1 MKKIKMAVIGLGGI
15 GKRHVAVID
24 AEPNT
29 ELVAI
34 CDIDKDKCDSINQ
47 HYGPV
52 AVYLDYKLLLQ
63 ESNADLISIATPH
76 GLHAEMSINCLKAGK
91 HALVEKP
98 MALNT
103 EDCDQMIKKAE
114 ESGKK
119 LFVIKQ
125 NRFNIPI
132 KLVKTAIDECRLGK
146 IFMVQCNVMWNR
158 HNEYYSLSDWRGKK
172 KLEGGALHTQ
182 VSHFLDLMI
191 WWFGDL
197 VEAKTI
203 VATLNHDI
211 EIEDAGVSAL
221 KFQTGV
227 IGSLFWTTNVYN
239 INYEGSITIIGEK
252 GTIKVGGKYLNK
264 IEYWDV
270 QSHPLPTDIEFEDK
284 PNNYG
289 KYQGTSS
296 NHDKL
301 LNEVVGFF
309 NKGRKGIVEGP
320 EGKKT
325 IDAIE
330 LIYKDTFL
338 AL

>member
-1 MKKIKMAVIGLGGI
+1 MAVIGLGNI

-34 CDIDKDKCDSINQ
+34 CDIEKKACDSINQ
-47 HYGPV
+47 IYGPLPE
-52 AVYLDYKLLLQ
+52 YLDYKLLLD
-63 ESNADLISIATPH
+63 ETNAELISIATPH
-76 GLHAEMSINCLKAGK
+76 GLHSEMSINCLKAGK
-91 HALVEKP
+91 HVLVEKP
-98 MALNT
+98 MALNSK
-103 EDCDQMIKKAE
+103 DCDQMIKVAE
-114 ESGKK
+114 ETGKK

-132 KLVKTAIDECRLGK
+132 KLVKTAIDENRLGK

-158 HNEYYSLSDWRGKK
+158 HNEYYSNSDWRGKK
-172 KLEGGALHTQ
+172 ELEGGALHTQ

-197 VEAKTI
+197 IKAKTI
-203 VATLNHDI
+203 LDTLNHDI

-239 INYEGSITIIGEK
+239 INYEGSITLIGEK

-270 QSHPLPTDIEFEDK
+270 QSYPLPTDIEFEDK
-284 PNNYG
+284 PNTYG

-338 AL
+338 NSRIR